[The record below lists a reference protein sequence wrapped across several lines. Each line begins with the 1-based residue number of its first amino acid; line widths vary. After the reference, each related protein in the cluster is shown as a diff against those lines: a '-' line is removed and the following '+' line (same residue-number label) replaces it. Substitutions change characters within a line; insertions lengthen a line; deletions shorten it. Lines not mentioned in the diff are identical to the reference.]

1 MLVLPLSRCRRCAGP
16 AADAQPRARGIL
28 YPSASRAP
36 APSRPAVLNR
46 ARFPVSRGRFIG
58 FFVNSKNARHLPDAR
73 SPRPR

>member
-1 MLVLPLSRCRRCAGP
+1 MLPAVAVSPVYAGP
-16 AADAQPRARGIL
+16 ARLSPGI

-58 FFVNSKNARHLPDAR
+58 F
-73 SPRPR
+73 